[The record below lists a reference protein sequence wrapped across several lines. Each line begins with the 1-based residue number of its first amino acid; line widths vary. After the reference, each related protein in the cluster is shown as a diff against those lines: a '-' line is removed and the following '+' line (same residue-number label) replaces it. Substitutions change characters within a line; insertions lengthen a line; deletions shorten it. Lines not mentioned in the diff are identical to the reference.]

1 MYMTSIEFEKL
12 NEKKKHYRIVDDDT
26 IDSLVRYYGLLEHG
40 ELLKFVK
47 ETSVKGDDTV
57 R

>member
-26 IDSLVRYYGLLEHG
+26 IDSLVRYYGLLEHD